1 MAMVNIKGLDKAQVL
16 LVLWNNSRMQG
27 RSSSGYKGEL
37 TLRRAKELIEQ
48 HRHTGMKGE
57 ERIYFNYLNGK
68 VIKIDLAPDV
78 IDTRLYDRDNGEGA
92 GENAIEKLRLALKIA
107 RGELSYEEGTEL
119 SRNLSRRDADA
130 RQEQTGY

>member
-1 MAMVNIKGLDKAQVL
+1 MALVDIKGLDKAAVL
-16 LVLWNNSRMQG
+16 VVLWYNSRMQG
-27 RSSSGYKGEL
+27 KSSSGYKGEL

-48 HRHTGMKGE
+48 HRHTYLKGE

-78 IDTRLYDRDNGEGA
+78 IDTCLYDRDNGEGA

-107 RGELSYEEGTEL
+107 RGELSYEEGL
-119 SRNLSRRDADA
+119 QMSRNFLRKDTEGK
-130 RQEQTGY
+130 QE

>member
-78 IDTRLYDRDNGEGA
+78 IDTYLYDRDNGGGA

-107 RGELSYEEGTEL
+107 RDELSYEEGL
-119 SRNLSRRDADA
+119 QMSRNFLRKDADGK
-130 RQEQTGY
+130 QE